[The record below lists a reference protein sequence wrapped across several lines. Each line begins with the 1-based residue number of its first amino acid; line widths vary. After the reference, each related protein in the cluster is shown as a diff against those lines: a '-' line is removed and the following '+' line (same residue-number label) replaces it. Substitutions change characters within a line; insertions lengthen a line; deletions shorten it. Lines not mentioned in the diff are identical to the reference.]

1 MAQRQRR
8 HKNRQHIHETL
19 GWQFGQAVLGMTFG
33 HKWFGALALAILFST
48 SQFGATS
55 AGAGT
60 EAAETAQKV
69 GAITHLPLPRYVSM
83 KASKGNVRRGPS
95 VTHRIDWVFMRRN
108 MPLQITAEHGHWR
121 RVVDQEG
128 VGGWIHHSLLSGV
141 RTVLIQKDLLDIHL
155 RPNEKAPV
163 AAQLE
168 LGVVA
173 RLDKCT
179 PDWCRLSV
187 AGYKGWAPKSALWG
201 VDQAE
206 LRD

>member
-1 MAQRQRR
+1 M
-8 HKNRQHIHETL
+8 
-19 GWQFGQAVLGMTFG
+19 G
-33 HKWFGALALAILFST
+33 HKWFFALALAVALI
-48 SQFGATS
+48 GAQGLTT
-55 AGAGT
+55 GAGT
-60 EAAETAQKV
+60 KAATDIQTVEAPQKM
-69 GAITHLPLPRYVSM
+69 GHITHLPLPRYVSM
-83 KASKGNVRRGPS
+83 KASKGNARRGPS

-108 MPLQITAEHGHWR
+108 MPLQITAEHGNWR

-141 RTVLIQKDLLDIHL
+141 RTVLIQKDMLDIHL
-155 RPNEKAPV
+155 RPNDKAPV

-173 RLDKCT
+173 RLNQCV
-179 PDWCRLSV
+179 PDWCRVSV

-201 VDQAE
+201 VDRAE